1 MHWHGEIEII
11 LVLQGTINIRVG
23 NERFLLEENDLIL
36 INKNEVHN
44 TSKTKEDNMLL
55 VLQINPEY
63 YSSYYPRFNKMIFN
77 CKSFLYGKEEQKS
90 FDMIRHHLAKI
101 VWELNKKRE
110 GYQLIIGAEAHLLAA
125 FLVNNFDHT
134 FIEDEKS
141 VSMNKDIVRL
151 QSIINYINRN
161 MERRITLQ
169 EIADNEQLSVYYLSH
184 FIKKNM
190 GMSFQ
195 EYLNNIRLDKTVNLL
210 LNSDKTIT
218 EISYES
224 GFAST
229 KSLNKLFKDVYDCSP
244 SEYRKAYGNIVYNEN
259 KDRNEDSN
267 KKKSRTYLDVDR
279 KAAFKRLFSYLK
291 GLDNEVQDEN
301 TFSTTKDVI
310 SVDVRNEGVNYK
322 PYWKKLITYSR
333 AVEGLRKGWQ
343 NQFEELQNDIGFE
356 YIRFHSIFSDDMMVY
371 NLSEEGHIIYNWS
384 YVDELLDYFKKVN
397 IKPFI
402 ELGFMPSEIK
412 SLDETVFW
420 WRANI
425 SQPRDIKLWTDLV
438 VEFIKHCINRYGL
451 KEVETWYFEVWN
463 EPDLEYFFWIGGKE
477 AYFKFYEATAWAV
490 KSVSNKLKVGGP
502 SITHQAI
509 SDSTWLEDFLIYC
522 NKNDVPLDFVSLHIY
537 SESYSSK
544 EKVQDIML
552 RAKQGESQQELMAEW
567 REMQRIYFGKDHTYD
582 TLNSA
587 NDKINRLLSYNTE
600 LHITEWNA
608 SSYSRNLIHDTC
620 FMSTFI
626 ISNILKSINIV
637 DSIGYWTFTDIMEE
651 AKAGISP
658 FHGGFGL
665 INNNGLKKPSYF
677 AYYFLSKLGEKIIEQ
692 NEEYIITKS
701 GEDIQILVYNH
712 TYFDDLF
719 LNGDTS
725 ALTNTERYLVYEEK
739 AEREVEININGISGK
754 YKITRYQL
762 NREYGSVFDE
772 WIKMGTPEN
781 MTQEELNYLKGKAYP
796 KITVE
801 YLNLDEYYK
810 EKLYIPVHGIELMT
824 LEKKL

>member
-1 MHWHGEIEII
+1 MSFWII
-11 LVLQGTINIRVG
+11 L
-23 NERFLLEENDLIL
+23 
-36 INKNEVHN
+36 
-44 TSKTKEDNMLL
+44 
-55 VLQINPEY
+55 
-63 YSSYYPRFNKMIFN
+63 
-77 CKSFLYGKEEQKS
+77 
-90 FDMIRHHLAKI
+90 
-101 VWELNKKRE
+101 
-110 GYQLIIGAEAHLLAA
+110 
-125 FLVNNFDHT
+125 
-134 FIEDEKS
+134 
-141 VSMNKDIVRL
+141 
-151 QSIINYINRN
+151 
-161 MERRITLQ
+161 
-169 EIADNEQLSVYYLSH
+169 
-184 FIKKNM
+184 
-190 GMSFQ
+190 
-195 EYLNNIRLDKTVNLL
+195 
-210 LNSDKTIT
+210 
-218 EISYES
+218 
-224 GFAST
+224 
-229 KSLNKLFKDVYDCSP
+229 
-244 SEYRKAYGNIVYNEN
+244 
-259 KDRNEDSN
+259 
-267 KKKSRTYLDVDR
+267 
-279 KAAFKRLFSYLK
+279 
-291 GLDNEVQDEN
+291 
-301 TFSTTKDVI
+301 
-310 SVDVRNEGVNYK
+310 
-322 PYWKKLITYSR
+322 
-333 AVEGLRKGWQ
+333 
-343 NQFEELQNDIGFE
+343 
-356 YIRFHSIFSDDMMVY
+356 
-371 NLSEEGHIIYNWS
+371 
-384 YVDELLDYFKKVN
+384 KKVN